1 MKEQDKNH
9 RDLNEMKI
17 SNMPNREFNV
27 VVIKILTGLEKRM
40 DSLSDTQQRDR
51 KHKKEPIINE
61 ELSN

>member
-1 MKEQDKNH
+1 
-9 RDLNEMKI
+9 MKI